1 MIIGSH
7 VSLGGTRQFL
17 GSVEETIQHGA
28 NALMVYTGAP
38 QNTLRTDLKKMR
50 IDEAKE
56 LMINHGIRFEHI
68 IVHAP
73 YIVNLAN
80 PDMEKQAFAV
90 SFLTEEVKRTEALG
104 STILVLHPGAHMG
117 DGAALGIERIAQ
129 GINKIIENT
138 PHSHVVIALETMA
151 GKGTEVGCTFEEI
164 RQIIDRIEQTDR
176 IGVCYDTCHTHDA
189 GYDLIHHFDDVL
201 NEFDRIIGLSY
212 LKVVHINDSKND
224 LGAHKDRHANIGF
237 GYLGFETI
245 NYVVH
250 HPRLETIPKIL
261 ETPYVDDLDDSK
273 KSYPPYKYEI
283 EMLKNKTFVPDLL
296 NLIRESEKN
305 Q

>member
-50 IDEAKE
+50 IDEAKA

-80 PDMEKQAFAV
+80 PDTEKQAFAV

-283 EMLKNKTFVPDLL
+283 EMLKSKTFVPDLL